1 MSGFIDTARLNFA
14 GVFPYTLRQA
24 PQPAATDRPSVEKLR
39 IRCPTYFGYGFPRQL
54 PLSGTKTRPHP
65 PCSGGRFVARGG
77 KRAFLG
83 FLGGPRHHCNG
94 TAEQGNS
101 DALRICFEDSM
112 DGQLL
117 LCRSTI
123 RARRSAEAR
132 RVSRQGAPVSKPKPV
147 VKSADKPKTIHCK
160 PYQREDASNSNFAPR

>member
-1 MSGFIDTARLNFA
+1 MTYQKCPDLLIRRDSISQGFFHTHYGRH
-14 GVFPYTLRQA
+14 PS
-24 PQPAATDRPSVEKLR
+24 PQPRIALRWRNYESAARPISVTASR
-39 IRCPTYFGYGFPRQL
+39 GSSHSPAPR
-54 PLSGTKTRPHP
+54 PAPHP

-123 RARRSAEAR
+123 RARRSAR
-132 RVSRQGAPVSKPKPV
+132 
-147 VKSADKPKTIHCK
+147 SATC
-160 PYQREDASNSNFAPR
+160 FTPRGTGFKAQTSG

>member
-54 PLSGTKTRPHP
+54 PLSGTKTRPRPRP

-123 RARRSAEAR
+123 RARRSAR
-132 RVSRQGAPVSKPKPV
+132 
-147 VKSADKPKTIHCK
+147 SATC
-160 PYQREDASNSNFAPR
+160 FTPRGTGFKAQTSG